1 MRATTTTPVTVR
13 GKAPTSPALR
23 RPPGRY
29 TLVGLINSRLRCD
42 IWADQTGRIEVSTT
56 SDTEVE
62 KPSGPATPARA
73 ESRVRSVAIRV
84 LAVAVALGSL
94 ALLVSRDGSGD
105 SDVSAAADG
114 SGSDDWAGLILTE
127 PEAKPPISLVD
138 TAGRP
143 FDLRADTEGRLT
155 LLMFGYTNCPDVCPI
170 SLGTLASAL
179 DEMDPTVANSIDTV
193 FVTADPERDTPEV
206 VRDYLDGYDR
216 DFTGLWGDPEQVLQ
230 AQEMAN
236 VPPAVRE
243 EVREDGS
250 YNVGHATQIIAY
262 QADGV
267 ARIVYPFGTRQTDWT
282 RDLPRLVAGEIPG
295 E

>member
-1 MRATTTTPVTVR
+1 LID
-13 GKAPTSPALR
+13 S
-23 RPPGRY
+23 RPH
-29 TLVGLINSRLRCD
+29 CD
-42 IWADQTGRIEVSTT
+42 CSADQTERVSVSTT

-62 KPSGPATPARA
+62 NPPEPATPAGGDP
-73 ESRVRSVAIRV
+73 RVRSAAILV
-84 LAVAVALGSL
+84 LAVAVVLGGL
-94 ALLVSRDGSGD
+94 ALLVSGGGSDGSGGD
-105 SDVSAAADG
+105 ATADELV
-114 SGSDDWAGLILTE
+114 SDDWAGRILTE

-138 TAGRP
+138 TEGRP
-143 FDLRADTEGRLT
+143 FDLQAATEGRLT

-170 SLGTLASAL
+170 NLGTLASAL
-179 DEMDPTVANSIDTV
+179 DEMDPTVANSIEMV
-193 FVTADPERDTPEV
+193 FVTADPERDTPGV
-206 VRDYLDGYDR
+206 LRDYLDGYDR
-216 DFTGLWGDPEQVLQ
+216 DFTGLWGEPQQVVE
-230 AQEMAN
+230 AQQLAN

-243 EVREDGS
+243 EVREDGG